1 MGGIAGHMAHPYE
14 LSWVTNG
21 KQLISFFEQAK
32 TVVKEGNSASLK
44 VDGVNVSFKLV
55 KEGENY
61 EFTTKKQVK

>member
-32 TVVKEGNSASLK
+32 SVVKEGNYYLFQGKPLA
-44 VDGVNVSFKLV
+44 
-55 KEGENY
+55 
-61 EFTTKKQVK
+61 KKI

>member
-32 TVVKEGNSASLK
+32 TVVKEEIR
-44 VDGVNVSFKLV
+44 LV
-55 KEGENY
+55 
-61 EFTTKKQVK
+61 